1 MTHMAQELDKEHRR
15 LTEQEQHL
23 KIEYSSQEKDSD
35 MLIKQIIFYKK
46 QQRNL
51 KNEHE
56 NLKTEVEQN
65 RKEEEH
71 TDR

>member
-1 MTHMAQELDKEHRR
+1 
-15 LTEQEQHL
+15 
-23 KIEYSSQEKDSD
+23 

-56 NLKTEVEQN
+56 SLKTEVEQN